1 MTTEADTEAGTRA
14 PANQGRSV
22 VIAGGGV
29 AALETAAA
37 LVSLAGD
44 RVDLTLIA
52 PETEFVYRA
61 LTPHQSFDYL
71 VAPRFALAELADH
84 LGAAL
89 ITDQL
94 DWVDRDAHCVH
105 TAAGAEVGFDALVLG
120 LGADARPRYVDAITV
135 GDPATA
141 ELTELVGDLK
151 AGRVTRL
158 ALIAPEGS
166 AWPLPLYEIAL
177 MAATLAAEHRLA
189 VELTILTAEH
199 APMEIFGESASAQM
213 HSLLSGAGVEIV
225 TNTRCEVPSR
235 KSVIATRGERGTAPR
250 ELSVDRVVALPQLF
264 GPHLRG
270 LPCAQR
276 GFIPIDRFCR
286 VVAGSQIYAAG
297 DATDYAVKHGG
308 IAAQQAAVVAASIAA
323 ATGAPVV
330 PRPFHPT
337 IGGLLLTG
345 AEPRYLT
352 ARLTGGR
359 PFGSQV
365 TQPAPAEMPTKL
377 DAPYLTELL
386 AEIHS

>member
-1 MTTEADTEAGTRA
+1 MTTEAATEADTRPESTA
-14 PANQGRSV
+14 RRSV

-37 LVSLAGD
+37 LVGLAGD
-44 RVDLTLIA
+44 RVGLTLIA

-71 VAPRFALAELADH
+71 LAPRFALAELADH

-94 DWVDRDAHCVH
+94 GWVDRDAHCVH

-120 LGADARPRYVDAITV
+120 LGADARPQYVDAITV
-135 GDPATA
+135 GGQTTA
-141 ELTELVGDLK
+141 ELTELVGDLE

-158 ALIAPEGS
+158 ALIAPQGS

-199 APMEIFGESASAQM
+199 APMEVFGESASAQM
-213 HSLLSGAGVEIV
+213 QSLLSGAGVEIV

-235 KSVIATRGERGTAPR
+235 ESVIATSFDRRAAPR

-270 LPCAQR
+270 LPTAQN

-297 DATDYAVKHGG
+297 DATDYPVKHGG

-323 ATGAPVV
+323 AVGAAVV
-330 PRPFHPT
+330 PHPFHPA
-337 IGGLLLTG
+337 IAGLLLTG
-345 AEPRYLT
+345 GDPHYLT

-365 TQPAPAEMPTKL
+365 TQPAPTEIPTKIA
-377 DAPYLTELL
+377 APYLTELL
-386 AEIHS
+386 AGIHS